1 MFNQKEDKGIMLFI
15 IIIAFVI
22 GIKNYDNIR
31 QFIKRKDNDTITIHK
46 QVLETTTLK
55 EFLTD
60 SASNHIKENRNIKT
74 NKSSNSIASVKKQK
88 KHFNFDPNKISKDSI
103 ILLGF
108 SSKVAYNWKKY
119 LEKGGHFYSKKQL
132 LKIYGLKKEDYNTIE
147 RYITIVD
154 KSKEKYLPK
163 QESSHPEPKQES
175 SYPEPKPDNKIATG
189 NTARNIKIEINTCT
203 AEDLIKL
210 RGIGQVLSKRII
222 KFRNKLGGFVSIN
235 QLKEVYGLPAETYES
250 IKGNIY
256 INPEKIRKIKI
267 NIEDKEDLKR
277 SPYISYRL
285 ASQIVKYRNQH
296 GYFSNKN
303 DLLKIKTLDSLKLKK
318 IEPYLD
324 YARN

>member
-1 MFNQKEDKGIMLFI
+1 MFNQKEDKGILLFI
-15 IIIAFVI
+15 IIIASVI

-31 QFIKRKDNDTITIHK
+31 EFIERKDNHTTTIHR
-46 QVLETTTLK
+46 QALETTTLK

-60 SASNHIKENRNIKT
+60 SASNHIKKSRNIKT
-74 NKSSNSIASVKKQK
+74 DKSSNSIVSVKKQK
-88 KHFNFDPNKISKDSI
+88 KYFNFDPNKISKDSI

-119 LEKGGHFYSKKQL
+119 LEKGGHFHSKKEL

-147 RYITIVD
+147 RYITIVG
-154 KSKEKYLPK
+154 KSKKKYLPK
-163 QESSHPEPKQES
+163 QESSHPESKQ
-175 SYPEPKPDNKIATG
+175 DNKIAAG
-189 NTARNIKIEINTCT
+189 NTIRNIKIEINTCT

-210 RGIGQVLSKRII
+210 KGIGQVLSKRII
-222 KFRNKLGGFVSIN
+222 KFRDKLGGFVSIN

-267 NIEDKEDLKR
+267 NIEDKENLKK

-285 ASQIVKYRNQH
+285 ASQIVKYRKQH
-296 GYFSNKN
+296 GYFSSKN